1 MRREEKIEEFF
12 TVLFIV
18 VILCSFLFGGGVL
31 LISGFAV
38 LVLYLF
44 LEILRFIQKLT
55 KRNTHYLIF
64 EFKMNLLRLLHY
76 YIWCILMMG
85 IFYS

>member
-1 MRREEKIEEFF
+1 MNREKIEESF
-12 TVLFIV
+12 TVLFLV

-31 LISGFAV
+31 LISGSFV
-38 LVLYLF
+38 LILYLF
-44 LEILRFIQKLT
+44 LEILILIKKLT

-64 EFKMNLLRLLHY
+64 EVKMNLLGLLHY
-76 YIWCILMMG
+76 YMWCILMMG

>member
-1 MRREEKIEEFF
+1 MNREKIEESF
-12 TVLFIV
+12 TVLFLV

-31 LISGFAV
+31 LISGSFV
-38 LVLYLF
+38 LILYLF
-44 LEILRFIQKLT
+44 LEILIFILKLT
-55 KRNTHYLIF
+55 KRDTHYLIF
-64 EFKMNLLRLLHY
+64 EVKMNLLRLLHY

>member
-64 EFKMNLLRLLHY
+64 EVKMNLLRLLHY